1 MGMRIALLEPLG
13 VSEERVSQL
22 GAPIRE
28 RGHEFVYF
36 GEKTTDSQELAR
48 RSVGADVVMIANNP
62 YPASV
67 IEGADALK
75 MIAVAFTGIDHVSS
89 DACKAKGVTVCNCAG
104 YSDTSVAEL
113 VLGLTIDVLRKVV
126 AGDAAVRSGKTSA
139 GLTGR
144 EIAGK
149 TVGIVGTGH
158 IGTQVGRLFA
168 AFGAHVLGY
177 ARHENPEATA
187 AGIEYVSDLDE
198 LLKASDIVSL
208 HLPSNA
214 ATRGMFTAE
223 KFALM
228 PKGSVFINC
237 VCGAIVDNEAL
248 AKALNSGHLAG
259 AGIDVFDMEP
269 PLPSDYALLHA
280 TNALLTPHVAFLTE
294 EAMERRAVIEFGN
307 VVAWLDGKPENVC
320 SL

>member
-1 MGMRIALLEPLG
+1 MRVALLEPLG
-13 VSEERVSQL
+13 VSEERIEELS
-22 GAPIRE
+22 APIRE

-36 GEKTTDSQELAR
+36 DKKTTDPAELAR
-48 RSVGADVVMIANNP
+48 RSAGADVVMIANNP

-67 IEGADALK
+67 AEGADALK
-75 MIAVAFTGIDHVSS
+75 MVAVAFTGIDHVAL
-89 DACKAKGVTVCNCAG
+89 DACKAKDVTVCNCAG
-104 YSDTSVAEL
+104 YSDVSVAEL
-113 VLGLTIDVLRKVV
+113 TIGLTIDVLRKV
-126 AGDAAVRSGKTSA
+126 AEGDAAARSGRTSA
-139 GLTGR
+139 GLCGR
-144 EIAGK
+144 EIAGR

-158 IGTQVGRLFA
+158 IGTQAGRLFA

-187 AGIEYVSDLDE
+187 AGIEYVDDLDA
-198 LLKASDIVSL
+198 LLRVSDIVSL
-208 HLPSNA
+208 HVPNNA
-214 ATRGMFTAE
+214 STRRMFTAE

-228 PKGSVFINC
+228 PEGSVFINC
-237 VCGAIVDNEAL
+237 ARGAIVDNEAL
-248 AKALNSGHLAG
+248 AEALNSEHLAG

-280 TNALLTPHVAFLTE
+280 KNALLTPHVAFLTE

-307 VVAWLDGKPENVC
+307 VVSWLDGTPENVC

>member
-1 MGMRIALLEPLG
+1 MRIALLEPLG
-13 VSEERVSQL
+13 VSEERISEL
-22 GAPIRE
+22 SAPIRE

-36 GEKTTDSQELAR
+36 GEKTTDPEELAR
-48 RSVGADVVMIANNP
+48 RSAGADVVMIANNP

-67 IEGADALK
+67 VKGADALK
-75 MIAVAFTGIDHVSS
+75 MVAVAFTGIDHVAL
-89 DACKAKGVTVCNCAG
+89 DACRQRGVMVCNCAG
-104 YSDTSVAEL
+104 YSDVSVAEL
-113 VLGLTIDVLRKVV
+113 TLGLTIDVLRKVA
-126 AGDAAVRSGKTSA
+126 AGDEAARSGKTSA
-139 GLTGR
+139 GLVGR

-158 IGTQVGRLFA
+158 IGTQAGRLFV

-177 ARHENPEATA
+177 SRHENPEATA
-187 AGIEYVSDLDE
+187 AGIEYVDDLDA

-214 ATRGMFTAE
+214 STRKMITAE

-228 PKGSVFINC
+228 PEGSVFINC
-237 VCGAIVDNEAL
+237 ARGAIVDNDAL
-248 AKALNSGHLAG
+248 AQALNSRHLAG
-259 AGIDVFDMEP
+259 AGVDVFDMEP

-280 TNALLTPHVAFLTE
+280 KNVVLTPHVGFLTE
-294 EAMERRAVIEFGN
+294 EAMERRAVIEFDN

-320 SL
+320 KF